1 MFKEDPLPTFKAKGC
16 VCYCTNSPACQTQ
29 HDPLVMARCPR
40 QEFAGRFG
48 ASPALPGYT
57 SSLPHPSLWENV
69 CLKKK
74 KKARTRPL
82 KTVFLKKEEH
92 DG

>member
-16 VCYCTNSPACQTQ
+16 VCYFTNSPTCQTQ
-29 HDPLVMARCPR
+29 HDPLVMASCPR
-40 QEFAGRFG
+40 QEFAGHFG
-48 ASPALPGYT
+48 ASPALPGCT
-57 SSLPHPSLWENV
+57 SPLPHPSLWENV
-69 CLKKK
+69 CFKK

-82 KTVFLKKEEH
+82 KTVFLKEEEH

>member
-1 MFKEDPLPTFKAKGC
+1 MFKEDFLPTFKAKGY

-40 QEFAGRFG
+40 QEFAGYFG
-48 ASPALPGYT
+48 ASRALPGCT
-57 SSLPHPSLWENV
+57 SPLPHPSLWENV

-74 KKARTRPL
+74 ARTKPL
-82 KTVFLKKEEH
+82 KTVFLKEEEH